1 MYMWNTIEY
10 QYRTAQDVQE
20 LLQKYN
26 FLSIIGIILI
36 IIILMMIIVF
46 VVYIFPEI
54 KRYLDLQKKKKLSNA
69 KKFALQQIIIKKEME
84 DEVQKELAEEEEW
97 KIKA

>member
-1 MYMWNTIEY
+1 
-10 QYRTAQDVQE
+10 
-20 LLQKYN
+20 
-26 FLSIIGIILI
+26 
-36 IIILMMIIVF
+36 MMIIVF

-84 DEVQKELAEEEEW
+84 DEVQKELAEEEE
-97 KIKA
+97 